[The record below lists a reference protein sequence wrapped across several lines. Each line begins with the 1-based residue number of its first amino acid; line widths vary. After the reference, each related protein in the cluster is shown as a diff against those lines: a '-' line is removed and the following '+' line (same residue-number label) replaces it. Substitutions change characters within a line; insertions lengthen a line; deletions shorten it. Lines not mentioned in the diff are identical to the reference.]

1 MSAYF
6 IKATEFPMTVIY
18 GDTPQGERKL
28 KNLERGEVFEFDG
41 WLHHAEQ
48 TPNTEGPSDNAM
60 AGSGYVTAPTNP
72 IFLEALENLNKPAVV
87 EPTVEVVA
95 EFSPI
100 DLTKEPEVD
109 LEAELSAILTTVISS
124 DVVTEAPTQEV
135 KEEAAPAPVEEV
147 KPAPKK
153 RGPKPKAKVETP
165 TE

>member
-18 GDTPQGERKL
+18 GDTPDGERKV

-48 TPNTEGPSDNAM
+48 TPDTEGPSENAM
-60 AGSGYVTAPTNP
+60 AGSGYVQAPVNP
-72 IFLEALENLNKPAVV
+72 AFVEALANLNKPVV
-87 EPTVEVVA
+87 QEPVTEVVA
-95 EFSPI
+95 DFSPI
-100 DLTKEPEVD
+100 DPENKPESKPEV
-109 LEAELSAILTTVISS
+109 LNAEDEIDAVLAIEVIN
-124 DVVTEAPTQEV
+124 EV
-135 KEEAAPAPVEEV
+135 PAEEPA

-165 TE
+165 AE